1 MSYEKKRESKGI
13 GPGGLNCVCC
23 GPAPGPERTKWK
35 RAQKRARKHEDKMK
49 LREQLKY
56 LDDEGEK

>member
-13 GPGGLNCVCC
+13 GPGCLNCVCC

-35 RAQKRARKHEDKMK
+35 RQQKRARKHEEKMK
-49 LREQLKY
+49 LREQLANMERN
-56 LDDEGEK
+56 DD